1 MAYADGMTQSGSLD
15 FSKAAYDRMA
25 YFALRPELYF
35 DQAADVQPTAQSMPG
50 TSVTFTIVNDLSI
63 AAAPITEAT
72 DVSAVSLSD
81 STVTLSLAEYG
92 NAVITTAKL
101 RGTSF
106 VEIDPIV
113 ANVVGYNAGVSLD
126 SVARNALGA
135 GTQVAYAGSAT
146 SRITVA
152 ATDYLTAADIRKARA
167 RLRSQNVP
175 TFGGMYVSY
184 IHPDAVYDIQ
194 TEGGGSSA
202 ANWRDP
208 HIYSQP
214 GEIWSGELGA
224 FEGVR
229 FIETPRALTYVGAGV
244 AGTTVTYTLV
254 KTYLTTG
261 TTGIPDGTL
270 LATYS
275 GGTPELNQVLT
286 PSSLLLPAG
295 TFVAGLAGQ
304 TVNGVTIPASNVLLQ
319 SSVAFT
325 TTNVT
330 ATTATA
336 SADAVNVYGTLVLG
350 RQALAKAHSIADGNG
365 PVPHIVPGPVTDH
378 LRRYVPMGWYWLGGY
393 GVFRQASVYRIESS
407 ARLQA
412 DVNTTFEPPIDLGE

>member
-1 MAYADGMTQSGSLD
+1 MADTYTQSSNLD
-15 FSKAAYDRMA
+15 FSQKAYDRMA

-35 DQAADVQPTAQSMPG
+35 DQVADVQPTAQSMPG

-72 DVSAVSLSD
+72 DVSAVSMSD

-113 ANVVGYNAGVSLD
+113 ANVVGYNAGVSID
-126 SVARNALGA
+126 TVARNALGL
-135 GTQVAYAGSAT
+135 GTNVAYATGST
-146 SRITVA
+146 RA
-152 ATDYLTAADIRKARA
+152 AQGNSNMLTAAQIRTARA

-184 IHPDAVYDIQ
+184 IHPDAVYDLQ
-194 TEGGGSSA
+194 SESGGTSN

-229 FIETPRALTYVGAGV
+229 FIETPRALAYAGAGSGGSTTTLSTTANSTAV
-244 AGTTVTYTLV
+244 SWSSGNAPVSGDLVTAVSSSVTAGTVLISV
-254 KTYLTTG
+254 DAVNKTAVLSAAALTTG
-261 TTGIPDGTL
+261 TATVSTGGANVFGT
-270 LATYS
+270 
-275 GGTPELNQVLT
+275 V
-286 PSSLLLPAG
+286 
-295 TFVAGLAGQ
+295 
-304 TVNGVTIPASNVLLQ
+304 
-319 SSVAFT
+319 
-325 TTNVT
+325 
-330 ATTATA
+330 
-336 SADAVNVYGTLVLG
+336 VLG
-350 RQALAKAHSIADGNG
+350 RQALAKAHSIVDGNG
-365 PVPHIVPGPVTDH
+365 PVPHVVPGPVTDH
-378 LRRYVPMGWYWLGGY
+378 LRRFVPMGWYWLGAY
-393 GVFRQASVYRIESS
+393 GIFRQASVYRIEHGSS
-407 ARLQA
+407 LGA
-412 DVNTTFEPPIDLGE
+412 DLTGGFGPDIDEGE